1 MGGSCRIKLGGGP
14 EGDFFPPPPQEMH
27 IHPKADRSAKG
38 QVGAP
43 MPGEVVEVRVKEGQE
58 VEKGAPLCILSAMKM
73 ETVVTA
79 PRGGKVS
86 RLHVS
91 PGMSLEG
98 DDLIAVI
105 E

>member
-1 MGGSCRIKLGGGP
+1 MVTP
-14 EGDFFPPPPQEMH
+14 NPPPPSIPPQEMH
-27 IHPKADRSAKG
+27 VHPKAEKGAKG

-43 MPGEVVEVRVKEGQE
+43 MPGEVVEVRVQEGAA
-58 VEKGAPLCILSAMKM
+58 VAKGDPLCVLSAMKM

-79 PRGGKVS
+79 PVGGKVTK
-86 RLHVS
+86 LHVR

-98 DDLIAVI
+98 EDLIAVI

>member
-1 MGGSCRIKLGGGP
+1 MTSSH
-14 EGDFFPPPPQEMH
+14 PPQEMH
-27 IHPKADRSAKG
+27 VHPKADRSAKG

-43 MPGEVVEVRVKEGQE
+43 MPGEVVEVRVKEGE
-58 VEKGAPLCILSAMKM
+58 AVEKGAPLCVLSAMKM

-79 PRGGKVS
+79 PRGGTVS
-86 RLHVS
+86 RLHVR

-98 DDLIAVI
+98 DDLIAEI